1 MFAPEKVKDPAIRA
15 LIQRITVREDPELTA
30 AYPGHWSCRVKI
42 RLKDGR
48 ELEQFIEDPTGSYR
62 KPLPQEA
69 LLNKAEGLLE
79 HVYPGQGRQV
89 AVKLLHL
96 PEASQLPEI

>member
-1 MFAPEKVKDPAIRA
+1 MFTPEKVQDPAIRA

-42 RLKDGR
+42 RLQDGR
-48 ELEQFIEDPTGSYR
+48 ELEQFIQDPTGSYR

-79 HVYPGQGRQV
+79 HVYPGRGRQV
-89 AVKLLHL
+89 AIKLLHL
-96 PEASQLPEI
+96 GEMERLPEI